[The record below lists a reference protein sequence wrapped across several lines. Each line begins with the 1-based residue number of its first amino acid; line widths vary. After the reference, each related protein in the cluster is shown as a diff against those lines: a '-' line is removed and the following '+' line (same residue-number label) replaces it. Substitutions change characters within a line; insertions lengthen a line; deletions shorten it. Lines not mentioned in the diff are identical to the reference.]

1 MKQKC
6 QHLQLVNEKNKIM
19 SKNKAIEIC
28 INLEQSI
35 NNITNKVIEFK
46 NKMFDR
52 PSISK
57 DKLQSIQD
65 RLIKKYKLTKKD
77 LKWKK

>member
-6 QHLQLVNEKNKIM
+6 HHLQLVNEKNKIM

-35 NNITNKVIEFK
+35 NNITNKVIELK

-52 PSISK
+52 PSISM

>member
-6 QHLQLVNEKNKIM
+6 QHLQLMNEKNKIM
-19 SKNKAIEIC
+19 SKNRAIEIC
-28 INLEQSI
+28 KNLEQSI
-35 NNITNKVIEFK
+35 NTMNNKVIEFK

-52 PSISK
+52 PSISR
-57 DKLQSIQD
+57 DKLQEIQQKVM
-65 RLIKKYKLTKKD
+65 KKYKLTRED